1 MSGPSSPSLRSGLDP
16 VDIADASH
24 GGTAPSAAPPPFV
37 LRRPSGL
44 YVGLNPAT
52 KLVLAF
58 TEAIVAFV
66 VRGWTGPIVVLVAVA
81 LTAAAAH
88 VGRRMLPF
96 VFATVPL
103 VASILLVNTFLFPGA
118 TDTIVRIGPLA
129 PTWTGLTAALQ
140 ATLRVVAFALSVA
153 VFSLTTPTDDLLS
166 DLERRGLGRRG
177 VFVIG
182 AAISTVPR
190 MVERAGE
197 IVDAQ
202 RARGLDTEGSPLR
215 RVRGV
220 VPLAAPMIS
229 SALNEVEERT
239 MALEARAFSAPGRR
253 TVLRV
258 LPDTTTQ
265 RVVRWGLALVAVVT
279 IAGSVTGRLGLP

>member
-1 MSGPSSPSLRSGLDP
+1 MAR
-16 VDIADASH
+16 
-24 GGTAPSAAPPPFV
+24 TAAPPSFV
-37 LRRPSGL
+37 LRRPTGL
-44 YVGLNPAT
+44 YVGLSPTT

-58 TEAIVAFV
+58 AEAAVAFV
-66 VRGWTGPIVVLVAVA
+66 LRGWTGPITVLVIVAV
-81 LTAAAAH
+81 TAAVAH
-88 VGRRMLPF
+88 VGRRMIPF
-96 VFATVPL
+96 VLATIPL

-118 TDTIVRIGPLA
+118 TDTIFQLGPLA

-153 VFSLTTPTDDLLS
+153 VFSLTTPTDDLLT

-190 MVERAGE
+190 MIERAAE

-202 RARGLDTEGSPLR
+202 RARGLDTQGSPLKR
-215 RVRGV
+215 ARGV
-220 VPLAAPMIS
+220 VPLAGPMIT
-229 SALNEVEERT
+229 SALSEVEERT

-253 TVLRV
+253 TLLRE
-258 LPDTTTQ
+258 LPDSGAQ
-265 RVVRWGLALVAVVT
+265 RALRWL
-279 IAGSVTGRLGLP
+279 LGLLVVVVIVVSVGGLVDLP

>member
-1 MSGPSSPSLRSGLDP
+1 
-16 VDIADASH
+16 
-24 GGTAPSAAPPPFV
+24 V
-37 LRRPSGL
+37 L
-44 YVGLNPAT
+44 
-52 KLVLAF
+52 
-58 TEAIVAFV
+58 
-66 VRGWTGPIVVLVAVA
+66 RGWTGPIVVLAVVAA
-81 LTAAAAH
+81 TAAAAH
-88 VGRRMLPF
+88 VGRRMVPF
-96 VFATVPL
+96 VLATIPL

-118 TDTIVRIGPLA
+118 TDTIARIGPLA

-153 VFSLTTPTDDLLS
+153 VFSLTTPTDDLLT

-190 MVERAGE
+190 MIERAAE

-202 RARGLDTEGSPLR
+202 RARGLDTEGSPVR

-220 VPLAAPMIS
+220 LPLAGPMIS
-229 SALNEVEERT
+229 SALSEVEERS

-253 TVLRV
+253 TLLRA
-258 LPDTTTQ
+258 LPDSQAQ
-265 RVVRWGLALVAVVT
+265 RLLRWGLALLTAAVIV
-279 IAGSVTGRLGLP
+279 GSATGRFGLP

>member
-1 MSGPSSPSLRSGLDP
+1 
-16 VDIADASH
+16 
-24 GGTAPSAAPPPFV
+24 
-37 LRRPSGL
+37 
-44 YVGLNPAT
+44 
-52 KLVLAF
+52 
-58 TEAIVAFV
+58 
-66 VRGWTGPIVVLVAVA
+66 
-81 LTAAAAH
+81 
-88 VGRRMLPF
+88 MLPF
-96 VFATVPL
+96 VLATIPL

-190 MVERAGE
+190 MIERAAE

-202 RARGLDTEGSPLR
+202 RARGLDTQGGPIR
-215 RVRGV
+215 RARGV
-220 VPLAAPMIS
+220 VPLAGPMIA
-229 SALNEVEERT
+229 SALSEVEERT

-253 TVLRV
+253 SVLRT
-258 LPDTTTQ
+258 LPDSGAQ
-265 RVVRWGLALVAVVT
+265 RALRWGLAVLAVAVVV
-279 IAGSVTGRLGLP
+279 GSVTGRIGLP